1 MHPGADA
8 LTRTAE
14 RPRQRVGAV
23 PGCEGTAVWVRRI
36 GTIPSAREYRVRWH
50 ERAPACVVLAQPPT
64 RSPMQANGLGGNRGG
79 CVDRVG
85 GSVKTRAR
93 DRGKKKGRRFGR
105 PPWAHYRDDRAGGA
119 RRGPGT
125 SARYRSSA
133 RFNRRH
139 ARHKPRR
146 FAALLVP
153 PLCTGRTVAL
163 VSGPP
168 APQRAHPS
176 SPLLGAAVPRRNTG
190 PSPPSNR
197 NSLMRALSRTR
208 SRVHPRSARC
218 ATKMPA
224 AHSRG
229 RPGIGWM

>member
-14 RPRQRVGAV
+14 RPRQRVGDGPRMRGHRGVGPSNRDHPEHARV
-23 PGCEGTAVWVRRI
+23 PSSLAW
-36 GTIPSAREYRVRWH
+36 A
-50 ERAPACVVLAQPPT
+50 RAPPMGAEAPALAWGPRWGKHQNNQPS
-64 RSPMQANGLGGNRGG
+64 RR
-79 CVDRVG
+79 
-85 GSVKTRAR
+85 
-93 DRGKKKGRRFGR
+93 KKGGGFGR
-105 PPWAHYRDDRAGGA
+105 PPWARYRDNRAGGA

-153 PLCTGRTVAL
+153 PLCTGRTVAI

-176 SPLLGAAVPRRNTG
+176 SPLLGAAVPRRNAG

-197 NSLMRALSRTR
+197 NSLMRALSRKR
-208 SRVHPRSARC
+208 SRAHSRSARC
-218 ATKMPA
+218 ATKTPA

-229 RPGIGWM
+229 RPGIGEM

>member
-1 MHPGADA
+1 MRHTRHPSLARPRLGFWCNPIRAPRCG
-8 LTRTAE
+8 RTASAAIGGV
-14 RPRQRVGAV
+14 RPKACPTSPPIGAEA
-23 PGCEGTAVWVRRI
+23 PCLGWEPRYGQHQNNQPSRR
-36 GTIPSAREYRVRWH
+36 
-50 ERAPACVVLAQPPT
+50 
-64 RSPMQANGLGGNRGG
+64 
-79 CVDRVG
+79 
-85 GSVKTRAR
+85 
-93 DRGKKKGRRFGR
+93 KKGGGFGR
-105 PPWAHYRDDRAGGA
+105 PPWARYRDDRAGGA

-176 SPLLGAAVPRRNTG
+176 SCPPLGAVPRRNAG

-208 SRVHPRSARC
+208 SRAHPRSARC
-218 ATKMPA
+218 ATKTPA

-229 RPGIGWM
+229 RPGIGEM